1 MAETKKTPITIDDV
15 EYVFEDMTP
24 QQQVMVNHIADLDRK
39 IGSSQ
44 FNLDQLQVGK
54 KAFIDMLEQS
64 LTAKPEVEVVPA
76 EAVVQ

>member
-44 FNLDQLQVGK
+44 FNLDQLNVGK
-54 KAFIDMLEQS
+54 SAFIKLLKEALEA
-64 LTAKPEVEVVPA
+64 TDAEVV
-76 EAVVQ
+76 E

>member
-24 QQQVMVNHIADLDRK
+24 QQQAMVNHISDLDRK

-44 FNLDQLQVGK
+44 FNLDQLSVGK
-54 KAFIDMLEQS
+54 DAFVKMLKEA
-64 LTAKPEVEVVPA
+64 LEVKD
-76 EAVVQ
+76 